1 MVVSSTLISQHISE
15 WQLML
20 WNTLIL
26 DYFFPNWC
34 SLEYV
39 DKCAPPQ
46 KSICLIKCGK
56 RSELAHYKV
65 IMSCI
70 SQIYWPWKTPPMFN
84 RKALTSLETVH
95 CSTHLGKLNWVVL
108 GSFLPHFLWHGTVIL
123 SMIFLA
129 HAIEGDKHP
138 SQRMLYLIPQS
149 HAIHLFT

>member
-1 MVVSSTLISQHISE
+1 MLIS
-15 WQLML
+15 
-20 WNTLIL
+20 
-26 DYFFPNWC
+26 
-34 SLEYV
+34 V
-39 DKCAPPQ
+39 PPQ

-129 HAIEGDKHP
+129 HAIEGDEHP
-138 SQRMLYLIPQS
+138 SQRCYIWLPRVMPFIYSHKRLKEKNRLYFLEKFYVHSKSSPNTHSPLHHQEPI
-149 HAIHLFT
+149 